1 MHVARADKPGTF
13 AFASD
18 ASVSGHAF
26 KVSLMKNLAP
36 ILYDADKSVLYLLP
50 LLNVHC
56 EKLSLSLFTRPE
68 PSKAYFDVPAA
79 QTVEKRISLL

>member
-56 EKLSLSLFTRPE
+56 EKLSLLKYAARKPTRLVLQDE
-68 PSKAYFDVPAA
+68 GGKVHFV
-79 QTVEKRISLL
+79 L

>member
-1 MHVARADKPGTF
+1 MDRVHVARADKPGTF

-56 EKLSLSLFTRPE
+56 E
-68 PSKAYFDVPAA
+68 
-79 QTVEKRISLL
+79 